1 MTRPTNEGRIIG
13 DMFAPRNTWAALN
26 AARGAKEARA
36 FALLVEA
43 ERIMRDTQHPGVAYD
58 ISAAAE
64 AVQNVCTDEA
74 DIIIRQQGLTPR
86 QRQEAGEALP

>member
-13 DMFAPRNTWAALN
+13 DMFAPRDTWAALN

-43 ERIMRDTQHPGVAYD
+43 ERIMRDTQHPGVASSQVELIGQVGMD
-58 ISAAAE
+58 IVAE
-64 AVQNVCTDEA
+64 KTRWGQTGSKEE
-74 DIIIRQQGLTPR
+74 QS
-86 QRQEAGEALP
+86 